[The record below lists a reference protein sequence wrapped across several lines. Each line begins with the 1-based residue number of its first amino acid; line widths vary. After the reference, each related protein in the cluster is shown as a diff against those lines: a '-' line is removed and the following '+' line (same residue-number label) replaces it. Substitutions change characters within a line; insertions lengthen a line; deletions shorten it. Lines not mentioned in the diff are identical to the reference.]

1 MDQYFNLIGLILA
14 GVAIAVIATLATRLA
29 NSRRYFRDMKA
40 KLKETEIKLGLLQRS
55 AAERRGLEPQISRID
70 HKPGDVFVMHILST
84 VPMEVAGNIKAKWK
98 EVFGENAPKL
108 IILDRGA
115 KLSAIDA
122 AQARPDIDSV
132 VDDMRA
138 GRVSMNQSRNR
149 MGLDPIPPTTGS
161 GVKPPPPQEI
171 SVTSGGVV
179 IGTMS
184 IAAVAAAMGDDRPAA
199 SEPSWSS
206 DNSGGGGIDGGD

>member
-55 AAERRGLEPQISRID
+55 AAERRDLEPQISRID
-70 HKPGDVFVMHILST
+70 HKPGDVFVMQIQSA
-84 VPMEVAGNIKAKWK
+84 VPMDAVANIKAKWK

-115 KLSAIDA
+115 KLSAIE
-122 AQARPDIDSV
+122 ARPDIDAV
-132 VDDMRA
+132 IAERRA
-138 GRVSMNQSRNR
+138 ARTGGNMGR
-149 MGLDPIPPTTGS
+149 PPAPTTGS
-161 GVKPPPPQEI
+161 GVKPAPPAEI

-179 IGTMS
+179 IGAMS
-184 IAAVAAAMGDDRPAA
+184 VAGVAAAMSDDKP
-199 SEPSWSS
+199 SDPSWSS
-206 DNSGGGGIDGGD
+206 YDTGGGGGIDGGD